1 MKAARIPPAAVAT
14 MLRQLAHAERGGL
27 PLHDALAILA
37 TNRELR
43 PAQARAMAELGG
55 ELSAGRELSVALEAH
70 PSDLPA
76 EALALIR
83 SAEAEKARPAALD
96 LVAADY
102 EAHALQ
108 RAALRGALAW
118 PLIIATVLLVLTAAV
133 LIVVV
138 PAFKEAFGSFGA
150 DLPGMTLMLIAVAD
164 SVVGFWYV
172 WVALIAVGV
181 FYASRSGLPG
191 RAWLDPLALRM
202 PFVRPYLLTSFAA
215 RVGRALAAANE
226 GRLPLA
232 PALAYLR
239 ATTANRRLAGVA
251 GALEAQL
258 RAGKGLSA
266 AVRESPDMPGE
277 LAVAVELGERSN
289 RLGPALRQ
297 VVAMGEGDAARSLM
311 RLQQATLVTLYL
323 CLGILVA
330 FVLLALYLPI
340 FHLGAAV

>member
-27 PLHDALAILA
+27 PLQDALAILA
-37 TNRELR
+37 KDRELK
-43 PAQARAMAELGG
+43 PAQVQLLSDLAG
-55 ELSAGRELSVALEAH
+55 ELSAGRELSAALEAH
-70 PSDLPA
+70 PSHLPA
-76 EALALIR
+76 EAVALIR

-102 EAHALQ
+102 EAHALEG
-108 RAALRGALAW
+108 AALRGALAW
-118 PLIIATVLLVLTAAV
+118 PAIIAAVLLVLTV
-133 LIVVV
+133 MVMSFVV
-138 PAFKEAFGSFGA
+138 PAFKQVFASFGA
-150 DLPGMTLMLIAVAD
+150 DLPASTLTLIAISD
-164 SVVGFWYV
+164 SVAQFWYL
-172 WVALIAVGV
+172 WVALIAVAV
-181 FYASRSGLPG
+181 FLAARRILPG
-191 RAWLDPLALRM
+191 RAWLDPLALRL

-215 RVGRALAAANE
+215 RVGRALAAAAE
-226 GRLPLA
+226 GRLPPA
-232 PALAYLR
+232 PAFAYLR
-239 ATTANRRLAGVA
+239 ATTANRRLAGAA

-258 RAGKGLSA
+258 RSGKALSA
-266 AVRESPDMPGE
+266 AVRDSPDMPGQ

-311 RLQQATLVTLYL
+311 RLQQATLVALYL